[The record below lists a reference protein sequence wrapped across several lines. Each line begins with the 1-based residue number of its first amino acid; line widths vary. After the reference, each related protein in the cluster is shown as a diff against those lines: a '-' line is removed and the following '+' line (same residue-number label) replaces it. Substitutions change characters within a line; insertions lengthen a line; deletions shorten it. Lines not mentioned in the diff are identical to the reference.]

1 MNNIAIIVAAGR
13 GRRAGGQIPKQYVIG
28 KKMRMLSYTI
38 KALLKSSKIDGL
50 VVVINPLDIE
60 LYMDSIYD
68 LNDERLLRYCLG
80 GDERTDS
87 VKNGLKEIEKYT
99 PKNIIIHDA
108 ARPYISIGLV
118 HKILNSLETNKAVL
132 PVLPVVDA
140 IWEKKYDNKINWHI
154 RPGPDRTNLLLAQT
168 PQGFD
173 YKAIS
178 AAYFKARAHALD
190 DIEIAYQAGI
200 KITTITGDPKN
211 KKITSKEDL
220 EFFKGKNK

>member
-1 MNNIAIIVAAGR
+1 MNNIAMIVAAGR

-28 KKMRMLSYTI
+28 KKIRMLSYTI

-87 VKNGLKEIEKYT
+87 VKKGLKEIEKYT

-108 ARPYISIGLV
+108 ARPYISVSLV
-118 HKILNSLETNKAVL
+118 HKVLNSLQRNKAVL

-140 IWEKKYDNKINWHI
+140 IWEKKYDSRTNWHI